1 MSSMRTSVTVLL
13 LALAPLA
20 DALAADTELE
30 AVLRKYLAM
39 PTASD
44 REDMASEL
52 APFDTTPVGE
62 LTKALQNVIPQPGG
76 PGPIERRVMTN
87 RGEIRYVLEL
97 PEGYD
102 PAKAYPVFFFMMGPT
117 TQPEDGLLTWPTKK
131 LGEKYI
137 VVAPAMPAD
146 DPDFAGYPKY
156 ETGDVAMEAIFN
168 DLGRAAHVDPSRVI
182 VGGFSMGGA
191 FAWSAAA
198 LQGDRVAG
206 AIPMSCDSHHETNP
220 DCLRNLR
227 HVPVFVTHGTIDQIT
242 SVREPREAAKLLEGY
257 GYANEF
263 REIAGVG
270 HVWPE
275 ALEPDIIQW
284 MEGKRR
290 VLFPKEVTF
299 HLLYWSRPMRRMYW
313 IEATKG
319 RYAVEGPD
327 GKRTI
332 AACEGKIEANRIELT
347 TTQLE
352 KVSVY
357 LNSALVDFSKEVV
370 IVVNGVERH
379 RATVKPS
386 LKFALDG
393 FRERWDTE
401 DVYSAK
407 VVLEGLWAPK

>member
-1 MSSMRTSVTVLL
+1 MRTPAALL
-13 LALAPLA
+13 LLVLAA
-20 DALAADTELE
+20 FGDALAADTDLE
-30 AVLRKYLAM
+30 AVIRKYLAM
-39 PTASD
+39 PTGTD
-44 REDMASEL
+44 REDMAPEL
-52 APFDTTPVGE
+52 APFDATPVEE
-62 LTKALQNVIPQPGG
+62 LTKALQNVMPQPGG

-87 RGEIRYVLEL
+87 KGEIRYVIEL

-102 PAKAYPVFFFMMGPT
+102 PAKAYPVFLFMMGPT

-131 LGEKYI
+131 LGEQYI
-137 VVAPAMPAD
+137 VAAPAMPAD
-146 DPDFAGYPKY
+146 DQDFAGYPKY
-156 ETGDVAMEAIFN
+156 DTGDIAIEAILN

-191 FAWSAAA
+191 FSWSAAM

-227 HVPVFVTHGTIDQIT
+227 HVPVFITHGTVDQIT
-242 SVREPREAAKLLEGY
+242 NVREPREAAKLLEGY
-257 GYANEF
+257 GYDHEF
-263 REIAGVG
+263 REVAGVG

-275 ALEPDIIQW
+275 ALEPDIVKW

-290 VLFPKEVTF
+290 ALFPKEVTL
-299 HLLYWSRPMRRMYW
+299 HLLHWTRPMRRMYW

-319 RYAVEGPD
+319 RYAVEGAD

-332 AACEGKIEANRIELT
+332 AACEGKIEGNRVELT

-357 LNSALVDFSKEVV
+357 LNSALVDLSKEVV
-370 IVVNGVERH
+370 IVVNGQERF
-379 RATVKPS
+379 RQVVKPS
-386 LKFALDG
+386 LKVALDG
-393 FRERWDTE
+393 FRERWDPE
-401 DVYSAK
+401 DIYSAK
-407 VVLEGLWAPK
+407 LTLEGLWTPK